1 MAGRIVVIFGMI
13 IGAWV
18 GGMAR
23 RTGKQRRR
31 NKSSAVERRWNTKA
45 QLPAL
50 AAKKKKKHIAKTPG
64 SQLANRSQCYV
75 GE

>member
-50 AAKKKKKHIAKTPG
+50 AAKMLG
-64 SQLANRSQCYV
+64 R
-75 GE
+75 

>member
-50 AAKKKKKHIAKTPG
+50 AAKKKKKKNEKTPG
-64 SQLANRSQCYV
+64 SQLATPSQCYL
-75 GE
+75 G

>member
-50 AAKKKKKHIAKTPG
+50 AAKKKKKTHRKDARQPV
-64 SQLANRSQCYV
+64 SQPLTMLCR
-75 GE
+75 